1 MYDNEIDEQLQQ
13 YTFWNWQTRACISV
27 LTGHNHYVMCA
38 SFHPK
43 DDLIVSVNDVELDPE
58 KMVKEIKAKTKLR
71 FVVERPL
78 T

>member
-1 MYDNEIDEQLQQ
+1 MD
-13 YTFWNWQTRACISV
+13 A
-27 LTGHNHYVMCA
+27 HNIA
-38 SFHPK
+38 NPDKSIRK